1 MNPGESPDDISGIFF
16 FPPTKKSKNSPKTI
30 PKKQGIFWIGIS
42 EFGQK
47 GTDLEISLMTTKMTN
62 CLPKKKGSFGG
73 TKINSHLGH
82 EIHPECEMRKK
93 K

>member
-1 MNPGESPDDISGIFF
+1 MNPGESPDDMSGNFF

-47 GTDLEISLMTTKMTN
+47 GTDLEISLVMRDA
-62 CLPKKKGSFGG
+62 LSLSFF
-73 TKINSHLGH
+73 LF
-82 EIHPECEMRKK
+82 CFF
-93 K
+93 

>member
-1 MNPGESPDDISGIFF
+1 MNPGESPDDMSGNFF

-47 GTDLEISLMTTKMTN
+47 GTDLEISLVGI
-62 CLPKKKGSFGG
+62 LPWEK
-73 TKINSHLGH
+73 
-82 EIHPECEMRKK
+82 CMRVI
-93 K
+93 